1 MHQNP
6 TDNMGIMS
14 ETEYYDGLWDS
25 VAGRTDRKQVERDT
39 IDILKQIRIFD
50 GLSNRELRNFARIAY
65 QRTYAENEIIV
76 IEGQDSAGMYVILD
90 GAVKVTR
97 EVEDS
102 TIITLT
108 TLEDGTFF
116 GDVGLLDSA
125 PRTATVTAIQPSK
138 IIGFF
143 RPELLNLIES
153 DPKLASKVIFVLA
166 RVLASRLRFTNQE
179 LQKAQYEIDRL
190 QNLTKEIKTK
200 TEDSHQSVEDF
211 KIKTEE

>member
-14 ETEYYDGLWDS
+14 ETEYCDGLWDS

-39 IDILKQIRIFD
+39 IDILKQIQIFD
-50 GLSNRELRNFARIAY
+50 GLSNRELRNFARI
-65 QRTYAENEIIV
+65 
-76 IEGQDSAGMYVILD
+76 DSAGMYVILD

-190 QNLTKEIKTK
+190 QNLTQEIKTK

>member
-1 MHQNP
+1 M
-6 TDNMGIMS
+6 
-14 ETEYYDGLWDS
+14 ETEYYDGIWDS
-25 VAGRTDRKQVERDT
+25 IVGRTDRKQVERDI
-39 IDILKQIRIFD
+39 IDVLKQIQIFD
-50 GLSNRELRNFARIAY
+50 GLSNRELRNFARISY
-65 QRTYAENEIIV
+65 QRTYAENETIV

-97 EVEDS
+97 KVEDDS
-102 TIITLT
+102 IITLK

-125 PRTATVTAIQPSK
+125 PRTATVTAIRTSR

-166 RVLASRLRFTNQE
+166 KVLASRLRFTNQE
-179 LQKAQYEIDRL
+179 LQKAQFENDRL
-190 QNLTKEIKTK
+190 RNLTQK
-200 TEDSHQSVEDF
+200 TEKKAGDLHQSVEDF
-211 KIKTEE
+211 KLEIE